1 MLFNALEKGR
11 QHSGVQQL
19 HVLVEQVAHPFFAP
33 PELQRLPLIR
43 FEAGADQHLV
53 VAIDVMLNGARQT
66 GKSTL
71 VKSLI
76 SAQHIGRYITLDD
89 ATSLAAAKHDPEG
102 FSSGL
107 GESTI
112 INEIQRA
119 PELFVA
125 IKADVD
131 RNRKPGR
138 YLLTGSANVL
148 LLPRLSES
156 LVGRMEIFT
165 LWPLSQGE
173 FSGIRERFIDSVFS
187 EKLISPAAITVDP
200 KISVIERVIKGG
212 YPEAAARSIESRRRA
227 WFGSYINTLLQR
239 DVRDLANI
247 DGLAAMPRLLAMLAT
262 RSPSLLNYSELS
274 RTTGLP
280 QTTLKRYMALFE
292 TIFLIDHLP
301 AWYSNLGKR
310 LVKTSKLVMNDTGL
324 LATLLAVDAA
334 RLENTP
340 LCGALVENFTIMEL
354 KKQISWS
361 DTVPAMLHYRTQGG
375 QEVDVVLEDT
385 AGRLVGIEIK
395 SAKCVGGLD
404 FRGLQSLAETAG
416 NRFLRGVV
424 LYGGRDAVSFGR
436 NLSALPIESLWNVNF
451 DENHFSGR

>member
-1 MLFNALEKGR
+1 MILRNITPKIIEAL
-11 QHSGVQQL
+11 SDTPV
-19 HVLVEQVAHPFFAP
+19 
-33 PELQRLPLIR
+33 
-43 FEAGADQHLV
+43 
-53 VAIDVMLNGARQT
+53 VMLNGARQT

-71 VKSLI
+71 AKSLVGEKYI
-76 SAQHIGRYITLDD
+76 DRYVTLDD
-89 ATSLAAAKHDPEG
+89 ATALAAAQRDPAG
-102 FSSGL
+102 FLAGL
-107 GESTI
+107 GESTVI
-112 INEIQRA
+112 DEIQRA

-125 IKADVD
+125 IKANVD

-156 LVGRMEIFT
+156 LAGRMEIFT

-173 FSGIRERFIDSVFS
+173 FTGISERFIDLLFS
-187 EKLISPAAITVDP
+187 EKLTDCARITAATEISL
-200 KISVIERVIKGG
+200 IERVIRGG
-212 YPEAAARSIESRRRA
+212 YPEAAARGSESRRRS
-227 WFGSYINTLLQR
+227 WFGSYITTILQR
-239 DVRDLANI
+239 DVRDIAHI
-247 DGLAAMPRLLAMLAT
+247 DGLTAMPRLLSMLAT

-280 QTTLKRYMALFE
+280 QSTLKRYMALFE

-310 LVKTSKLVMNDTGL
+310 LVKTAKLVMNDSGL

-340 LCGALVENFTIMEL
+340 LCGAVIENFVIMEL

-361 DTVPAMLHYRTQGG
+361 DAAPAMIHYRTQTG

-385 AGRLVGIEIK
+385 AGRIVGIEIK
-395 SAKCVGGLD
+395 SAKSVGGQD
-404 FRGLQSLAETAG
+404 FRGLQSLAEASG
-416 NRFLRGVV
+416 NNFLRGVV
-424 LYGGRDAVSFGR
+424 LYGGSEIIPFGSNLFAV
-436 NLSALPIESLWNVNF
+436 PIDSLWDLKCYPLN
-451 DENHFSGR
+451 R